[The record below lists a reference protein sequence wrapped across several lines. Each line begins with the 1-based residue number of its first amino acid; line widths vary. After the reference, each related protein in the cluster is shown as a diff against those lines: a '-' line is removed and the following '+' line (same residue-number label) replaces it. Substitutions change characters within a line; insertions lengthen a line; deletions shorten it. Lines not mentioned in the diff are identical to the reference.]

1 MGEGGRLDAP
11 LPPSATLAAPRVGS
25 VVGGG
30 PAPGPPPRRG
40 GGRGGGGGAGAARP
54 GPPHDGVLLAG
65 LLA

>member
-25 VVGGG
+25 VVG
-30 PAPGPPPRRG
+30 PAPGPG
-40 GGRGGGGGAGAARP
+40 
-54 GPPHDGVLLAG
+54 HHCVLLAG